1 MKDFTWAIILLSSVA
16 AFISV
21 KWIYFKILKIALF
34 NKLVDN
40 PNPRKLQRKPI
51 PITGGIAVFFGII
64 LALLLYNTTLS
75 IAYGLSINMLFPLI
89 CSMGIMLY
97 IGAIDDILSLTART
111 RIIIEALIILMLT
124 YTLDMCIDSFHGMWG
139 IYDFTWWLGVP
150 LTLITGIGIIN
161 AINMIDG
168 VNGLSSG
175 ICIVSCVIFGAIFFQ
190 FGDMSNA
197 SLSFIVASSLIPF
210 FIHNVFGQKSK
221 MFIGDAGT
229 MVMGVVMTWFVIN
242 ILNNDTISSGY
253 LLNTKINPVAL
264 VLAILIVPVADT
276 LRVITLRVMRKKNP
290 FHPDK
295 THLHHK
301 FISVGISHFITAMT
315 EIVIG
320 IVVFCIWLL
329 SLYFGAG
336 IELQLYVVLISSIIF
351 VWGTYVIISYHAKN
365 NTRFYRFLRVLSI
378 KTHLWRK
385 DWWKA
390 IAAKLDAPINRDSF
404 YDKVFDMNYAE
415 YEESDKNLEGKKQR

>member
-16 AFISV
+16 AFIFV

-168 VNGLSSG
+168 VNGLSGG

-229 MVMGVVMTWFVIN
+229 MVMGVVITWFVIN

>member
-210 FIHNVFGQKSK
+210 FIHNRVY
-221 MFIGDAGT
+221 
-229 MVMGVVMTWFVIN
+229 IN
-242 ILNNDTISSGY
+242 
-253 LLNTKINPVAL
+253 
-264 VLAILIVPVADT
+264 
-276 LRVITLRVMRKKNP
+276 
-290 FHPDK
+290 
-295 THLHHK
+295 
-301 FISVGISHFITAMT
+301 
-315 EIVIG
+315 
-320 IVVFCIWLL
+320 
-329 SLYFGAG
+329 
-336 IELQLYVVLISSIIF
+336 
-351 VWGTYVIISYHAKN
+351 
-365 NTRFYRFLRVLSI
+365 
-378 KTHLWRK
+378 
-385 DWWKA
+385 
-390 IAAKLDAPINRDSF
+390 
-404 YDKVFDMNYAE
+404 
-415 YEESDKNLEGKKQR
+415 

>member
-390 IAAKLDAPINRDSF
+390 IAAKLDAPINCDSF

>member
-64 LALLLYNTTLS
+64 LALLLYNTALS
-75 IAYGLSINMLFPLI
+75 ITYGLSINMLFPLI

-295 THLHHK
+295 THLRHK